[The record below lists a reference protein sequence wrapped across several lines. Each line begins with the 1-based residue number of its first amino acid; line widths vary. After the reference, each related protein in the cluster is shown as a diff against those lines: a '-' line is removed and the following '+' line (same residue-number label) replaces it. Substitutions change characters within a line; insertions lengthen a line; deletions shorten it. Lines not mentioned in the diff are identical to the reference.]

1 MKDLSNIIGKEYE
14 SPHTC
19 DVYYFS
25 ELFDGDFPEGY
36 SIDSFGSP
44 FATDACGNLFTT
56 KDESTIYFW
65 DHETDEAYL
74 IAASFE
80 ELLAGVTEPASVE
93 LREDQVKSVWIDPEF
108 AKQFGIDVPADG
120 WKKKEEV

>member
-1 MKDLSNIIGKEYE
+1 M
-14 SPHTC
+14 
-19 DVYYFS
+19 
-25 ELFDGDFPEGY
+25 FDGVLPEGY

-44 FATDACGNLFTT
+44 FATDECGNLFTT

-65 DHETDEAYL
+65 DHETDEANL

-80 ELLAGVTEPASVE
+80 ELLAGATDPASVE

-108 AKQFGIDVPADG
+108 AKQFGIDVPPDG
-120 WKKKEEV
+120 WKKKEGA